1 MRSLLFC
8 LAGLILLLVCSAGI
22 WAQSSSS
29 SPAGGAS
36 SPSAPANAQTPDAS
50 SSPSSS
56 SASPSSF
63 PASKPAKA
71 QAPDLSPP
79 RSDRVNVGDLGT
91 ELGESSS
98 RDTQIDDNEPENDAR
113 AHPRSAEAVAAEAGA
128 AGSANSVGEFHPW
141 DPHKAAKSVEVGDYY
156 FKRKNYKAA
165 EDRYRE
171 ALVYKENDA
180 EAIFHLAVCLQ
191 KMERSGEALAQY
203 EGYLKILP
211 YGPHAGEAQKAI
223 EHLTASAKAEAAK

>member
-98 RDTQIDDNEPENDAR
+98 RDTQPRHGTGDDHRGDSRVGCGNR
-113 AHPRSAEAVAAEAGA
+113 VGVATVGNGTRVRLGTGAGA
-128 AGSANSVGEFHPW
+128 RTESAGQCVPAGPGQQRCGAREGVGP
-141 DPHKAAKSVEVGDYY
+141 
-156 FKRKNYKAA
+156 R
-165 EDRYRE
+165 
-171 ALVYKENDA
+171 
-180 EAIFHLAVCLQ
+180 
-191 KMERSGEALAQY
+191 
-203 EGYLKILP
+203 
-211 YGPHAGEAQKAI
+211 
-223 EHLTASAKAEAAK
+223 

>member
-1 MRSLLFC
+1 
-8 LAGLILLLVCSAGI
+8 VKV
-22 WAQSSSS
+22 
-29 SPAGGAS
+29 
-36 SPSAPANAQTPDAS
+36 D
-50 SSPSSS
+50 
-56 SASPSSF
+56 
-63 PASKPAKA
+63 
-71 QAPDLSPP
+71 
-79 RSDRVNVGDLGT
+79 DLGP

-98 RDTQIDDNEPENDAR
+98 RDTQIDASEPENDAR
-113 AHPRSAEAVAAEAGA
+113 AHPRSAEAVAEEAA
-128 AGSANSVGEFHPW
+128 ANGSASAVGEFRPW

-180 EAIFHLAVCLQ
+180 EATFHLAVCLQ

-223 EHLTASAKAEAAK
+223 EHLTASAKAGAAK